1 MTTPKMADVNS
12 TANRLGELKA
22 EYTELQNEKQ
32 RLYNNKISC
41 ERELNN
47 PAIEN
52 KNDII
57 LRLHGINFALGDVEH
72 QINEIT
78 SEINKLHNQLCG
90 YKSNCEQIINDLLK
104 ACDKA
109 MKLDE
114 KIKNFNSRKDLK
126 QQLKEL
132 HSETK
137 KVKEI
142 FDAINQILGALN
154 LDNLDDAGAKVKTL
168 GNHPLHPEYTNEE
181 RRHCR

>member
-22 EYTELQNEKQ
+22 EYTELQNEK

-104 ACDKA
+104 ACDK
-109 MKLDE
+109 
-114 KIKNFNSRKDLK
+114 F
-126 QQLKEL
+126 
-132 HSETK
+132 
-137 KVKEI
+137 
-142 FDAINQILGALN
+142 
-154 LDNLDDAGAKVKTL
+154 
-168 GNHPLHPEYTNEE
+168 
-181 RRHCR
+181 

>member
-57 LRLHGINFALGDVEH
+57 LRLHGINFPFGEVEH
-72 QINEIT
+72 QIKEIT
-78 SEINKLHNQLCG
+78 S
-90 YKSNCEQIINDLLK
+90 
-104 ACDKA
+104 
-109 MKLDE
+109 
-114 KIKNFNSRKDLK
+114 
-126 QQLKEL
+126 
-132 HSETK
+132 
-137 KVKEI
+137 
-142 FDAINQILGALN
+142 
-154 LDNLDDAGAKVKTL
+154 
-168 GNHPLHPEYTNEE
+168 
-181 RRHCR
+181 